1 MISDL
6 KITLDGF
13 DISQYFDLT
22 EEPDRGLFPHIEHEL
37 VKTAHRTGSRAVSS
51 SFGSRIITLEI
62 YALSGNFRKMKDD
75 LAMVLFTGEKQKLW
89 FSDEPDRYWL
99 VELTGESNLKR
110 SIDYHGEAFGQLQFL
125 VEDGVSHAI
134 DPKRFEIQNDIA
146 QIQNKGTYKTPID
159 INVTFNSDANSI
171 GFVSEDNIVQLGTAI
186 SEDEENAI
194 QSTKVM
200 NDDMGA
206 STKNL
211 WSTNTGRVRWRYD
224 DGDNTSR
231 VEGALTWGA
240 TEVYPSNY
248 GPAAD
253 KDKPGYWHGPT
264 VTRMLTKPL
273 NDFEA
278 YHRFEFKPNG
288 NSKEK
293 PTCQGLVE
301 INYSDSDNNFIVGF
315 EMKDNANTA
324 DKVEFSFFVGDY
336 RMYKGYLPK
345 SVLSFH
351 GGFFGSLMMKKVGNQ
366 FTFRLAR
373 INGDNWKETWSIQQS
388 WYNETVAM
396 LSAKIINCFMSK
408 WKNDR
413 PMTIK
418 LTHTRITEFATENEA
433 LIPKVFY
440 EGDTLFVDGQT
451 NRVYLNGIRDDGYR
465 VIGSSQSFKVAK
477 GLTEIAVISDG
488 KFTGFLEM
496 RERYL

>member
-1 MISDL
+1 MRTIKFNDRELKVKSLKTTIQPLVGINNNLVSRNVGVSRRLSGFDTNAKVVTLNFPFEHQTGNGVSELISDFFYTENVAKL
-6 KITLDGF
+6 INPRNEDRYFLAKVDGE
-13 DISQYFDLT
+13 IELT
-22 EEPDRGLFPHIEHEL
+22 EEGRLSYYT
-37 VKTAHRTGSRAVSS
+37 VKL
-51 SFGSRIITLEI
+51 II
-62 YALSGNFRKMKDD
+62 
-75 LAMVLFTGEKQKLW
+75 
-89 FSDEPDRYWL
+89 P
-99 VELTGESNLKR
+99 
-110 SIDYHGEAFGQLQFL
+110 
-125 VEDGVSHAI
+125 DGVSHAI
-134 DPKRFEIQNDIA
+134 DQKRFEIQNDIA
-146 QIQNKGTYKTPID
+146 QIENKGTYKTPVD
-159 INVTFNSDANSI
+159 INVTFTSDANSI

-206 STKNL
+206 GTKNL

-240 TEVYPSNY
+240 TEVYPTNY

-465 VIGSSQSFKVAK
+465 VIGSSQSFKVDK